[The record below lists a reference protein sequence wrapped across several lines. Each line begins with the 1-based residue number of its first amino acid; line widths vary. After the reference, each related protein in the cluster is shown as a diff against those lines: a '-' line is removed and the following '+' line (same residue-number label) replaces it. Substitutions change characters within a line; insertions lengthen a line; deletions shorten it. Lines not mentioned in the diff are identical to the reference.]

1 MHSSDTPFKPARPT
15 VIDEVFDGESVI
27 VNLDTGTYFALS
39 PAATSLWSLIADGR
53 SVDSL
58 VASTGADKGDVTA
71 LLDQLIAEQLVMPA
85 ATDAGPANGSQ
96 LADGAVTIEKFTDMQ
111 SLLLFDPIH
120 DIELDGSGW
129 PTAEPA

>member
-1 MHSSDTPFKPARPT
+1 M
-15 VIDEVFDGESVI
+15 IDEVFDGESVI

-71 LLDQLIAEQLVMPA
+71 LLDQLIAEQLVVPA
-85 ATDAGPANGSQ
+85 ATDAGPANGSE
-96 LADGAVTIEKFTDMQ
+96 LAEGAITIEKFTDMQ